1 MKEKLKDARK
11 DILTLT
17 QLSILAALFISVW
30 IVQNMFPIKTLAAMV
45 AIAISL
51 FLLIAFLFLLGAK
64 KAHGLQFTVPCALT
78 LLLNY

>member
-30 IVQNMFPIKTLAAMV
+30 IVQNMFPIKTLA
-45 AIAISL
+45 
-51 FLLIAFLFLLGAK
+51 
-64 KAHGLQFTVPCALT
+64 
-78 LLLNY
+78 